1 MPYDGATSLL
11 GISQEQSIQL
21 CPQETGAEVLT
32 AEMFVVALTGNQPEL
47 PSTARCVKTAEHL
60 HNERLA
66 TEKE

>member
-1 MPYDGATSLL
+1 
-11 GISQEQSIQL
+11 
-21 CPQETGAEVLT
+21 
-32 AEMFVVALTGNQPEL
+32 MFVVALTGNQPEL